1 MDIRHPRYRR
11 GSRAPTVRRIPA
23 QGWPAAG
30 LPWVYPIKM
39 TRRPIGGARKR
50 ALSYA
55 SDSTRVVSFQD
66 EFRELLV
73 RYEVEHN
80 EGYIWD

>member
-1 MDIRHPRYRR
+1 MSETLSETLSD
-11 GSRAPTVRRIPA
+11 SNTRAPKVRRISA

-39 TRRPIGGARKR
+39 TRRPIGGARRR

-55 SDSTRVVSFQD
+55 ADSTRVVSFQH
-66 EFRELLV
+66 ELRELLV
-73 RYEVEHN
+73 R
-80 EGYIWD
+80 